1 MKIIFVGDS
10 MGLPR
15 EGCEYE
21 DTYFYKFQK
30 EYKEID
36 CISFFKR
43 AMTSD
48 GLYELY
54 ESYIRHYNP
63 DIVISHSGL
72 TDCAPRLINDRK
84 YFWRGLIYVSKRLGR
99 LNSVSYT
106 HLTLPTIA

>member
-36 CISFFKR
+36 CISFFKSPH
-43 AMTSD
+43 A
-48 GLYELY
+48 L
-54 ESYIRHYNP
+54 
-63 DIVISHSGL
+63 VISSDFKELLHTSSAKL
-72 TDCAPRLINDRK
+72 SLLCA
-84 YFWRGLIYVSKRLGR
+84 
-99 LNSVSYT
+99 SVFFIGFIS
-106 HLTLPTIA
+106 